1 MRMYRCTVQV
11 TAAIAVEAESL
22 AEAGRIID
30 GVLEGTDEVIF
41 SEDGGIENGGD
52 ELVGTRQNMSR
63 STIQAEH

>member
-1 MRMYRCTVQV
+1 MYRCMVQV

-41 SEDGGIENGGD
+41 SEDGGIEAGGD
-52 ELVGTRQNMSR
+52 ELIGSR
-63 STIQAEH
+63 LSLSRGTIQAEH

>member
-30 GVLEGTDEVIF
+30 GVLEGADEIIF
-41 SEDGGIENGGD
+41 SEDGGLAEGGD
-52 ELVGTRQNMSR
+52 ELIGTRQSMCR